1 MSGTFTFRS
10 SETHM
15 RFIHFCVIN
24 ELKTSNLLFS
34 LKKIIEVKYLHFV
47 LRTRLFYFIC
57 FLDYFISQMPD
68 AFYR

>member
-24 ELKTSNLLFS
+24 ELKTSNLSFS
-34 LKKIIEVKYLHFV
+34 LKKIIDLYV
-47 LRTRLFYFIC
+47 LIVSSHKKEQ
-57 FLDYFISQMPD
+57 IAG
-68 AFYR
+68 AFQSTET